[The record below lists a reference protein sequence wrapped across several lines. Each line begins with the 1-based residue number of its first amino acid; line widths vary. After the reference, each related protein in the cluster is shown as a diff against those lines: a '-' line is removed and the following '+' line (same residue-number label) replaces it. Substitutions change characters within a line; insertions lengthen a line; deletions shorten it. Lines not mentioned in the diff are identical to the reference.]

1 MKTSDSTITLL
12 DYAINTT
19 PDPLQAGPQNG
30 NTMYAA
36 LILVV
41 SNGGNA
47 AVNLE
52 SIQVTIPPDLTNNLE
67 SILYNADPQRVW
79 SITPASPGV
88 FNILPVSGKPVT
100 ITTEG
105 VVFQFFNI
113 AVSQVVGTVQIGII
127 ETASSS
133 AAGSDDRFVNIPVT
147 KFPYGFFFSNFTPQI
162 PLVQDNQTVTL
173 TWEGSSQAKYAMYYN
188 NEVVDVTNVRKW
200 TSKPITN
207 DVTFLLRAIVV
218 SQGETVIKDLTTTV
232 IVANPQI
239 QADTLQVSGNAQL
252 LGNVSLGASGTTLKV
267 TGNSNLPGNVTI
279 GKDMASQLTL
289 NARTVVNGEINI
301 LAPLIVNARTDF
313 FSLKVSNNMQVLNA
327 NISNLSCPKIFTEVL
342 AVSGAWKISVDRE
355 NASLVFSFLNIPMVI
370 ISQHGVITSMTY
382 GSDNELLKTQ
392 VLNG

>member
-1 MKTSDSTITLL
+1 MKTPDSTTPLL
-12 DYAINTT
+12 DYVINTT
-19 PDPLQAGPQNG
+19 PDPLQASPQSG
-30 NTMYAA
+30 NTAYAA

-47 AVNLE
+47 AVSLE
-52 SIQVTIPPDLTNNLE
+52 SIQVTIPPDLTDNLG

-105 VVFQFFNI
+105 IVFQFFNI
-113 AVSQVVGTVQIGII
+113 AVNSVVGTVQIGII

-133 AAGSDDRFVNIPVT
+133 AAGSDDRFLNIPVT
-147 KFPYGFFFSNFTPQI
+147 KFPYGFFFNNFTPQV

-188 NEVVDVTNVRKW
+188 NEVEDVTNVRKW

-239 QADTLQVSGNAQL
+239 QADTLQVSGNTQL
-252 LGNVSLGASGTTLKV
+252 LGNVNLGSNSNSRLKV
-267 TGNSNLPGNVTI
+267 TGNASISGPLDVSGGIIIAEDSSFYKLDVRKLLTAKAWKANLF
-279 GKDMASQLTL
+279 QLEHL
-289 NARTVVNGEINI
+289 VRN
-301 LAPLIVNARTDF
+301 PLIRKYCTWR
-313 FSLKVSNNMQVLNA
+313 S
-327 NISNLSCPKIFTEVL
+327 I
-342 AVSGAWKISVDRE
+342 
-355 NASLVFSFLNIPMVI
+355 
-370 ISQHGVITSMTY
+370 
-382 GSDNELLKTQ
+382 
-392 VLNG
+392 